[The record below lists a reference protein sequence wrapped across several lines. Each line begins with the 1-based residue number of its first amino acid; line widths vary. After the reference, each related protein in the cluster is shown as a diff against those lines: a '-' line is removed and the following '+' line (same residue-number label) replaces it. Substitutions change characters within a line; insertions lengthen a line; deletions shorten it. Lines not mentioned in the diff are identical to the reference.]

1 MERSLKKV
9 YITTFCIYLTAVVL
23 LCFLKPSSLPEMGIM
38 TFLGIPIDKCLHFMM
53 FLPFPILAGLVFIE
67 KERGFL
73 SGVSILAVLAVVGL
87 GLSYGTELIQAHT
100 TNINMAI
107 YHFFVFTLQRYNF
120 FRIYASAYIIF
131 IIFINKFAYSKKK

>member
-100 TNINMAI
+100 GYRTYETGDFIADAI
-107 YHFFVFTLQRYNF
+107 GICTGTAAFLSH
-120 FRIYASAYIIF
+120 II
-131 IIFINKFAYSKKK
+131 IARLKQ